1 MNQSRSS
8 EWRIEI
14 DQFMA
19 KGCWLATGTL
29 NDPRD
34 FMIYTA
40 TAEPDLQK
48 YGTKMFNRDAHTDVR
63 EGNPGYF
70 TVLIECPSVEGAKA
84 AYAVPEYQ
92 DDSTKNEQQRSLFQH
107 S

>member
-1 MNQSRSS
+1 
-8 EWRIEI
+8 
-14 DQFMA
+14 MA

-29 NDPRD
+29 NDRRG

-40 TAEPDLQK
+40 TAEPYLQK
-48 YGTKMFNRDAHTDVR
+48 YEGKMFIRDAHTDIR
-63 EGNPGYF
+63 EGNPGHL
-70 TVLIECPSVEGAKA
+70 TVLIECPSVEAAKA
-84 AYAVPEYQ
+84 AYAAAEYQ